1 MKKVRTPEPEGFA
14 EFWAVWQPMA
24 RHTDGRGLAREA
36 YRKHILNGAEP
47 QDIIDGARWFMR
59 GVKDKQFVPLSATWL
74 NREPWPDLCE
84 QERSYQR
91 RLAEIEDRKEQ
102 GNVLSIRRA
111 VIKPSTINE
120 DKARHAQMVLAN
132 AGLRAAE

>member
-1 MKKVRTPEPEGFA
+1 MRKVRTQEPEGFL

-36 YRKHILNGAEP
+36 YRKHVLNGALPE
-47 QDIIDGARWFMR
+47 DIIDGARWFLR

-84 QERSYQR
+84 QERAYQAR
-91 RLAEIEDRKEQ
+91 MSAREQ
-102 GNVLSIRRA
+102 RVDNVSPIRA
-111 VIKPSTINE
+111 VLPANHFSRRWE
-120 DKARHAQMVLAN
+120 RGEVKA
-132 AGLRAAE
+132 AGE